1 MLTKYCNHRT
11 ELSMKDIL
19 TAVNPDVSGIQLSE
33 RGPDRDRLAI
43 VGDGNRCAKPIAV
56 RLPDD
61 VLADLVPSGRAEIVS
76 AAHQGEDPH
85 VSWPIK
91 CIKPRRAADYSHAV
105 GSDMYRLAKPVF
117 GCIFVDGL
125 AERHPVSAIVVSTID
140 FDVALIIVT
149 PGSAHHKCTCAG
161 RESHQK
167 SQLITSSI

>member
-1 MLTKYCNHRT
+1 
-11 ELSMKDIL
+11 MKDIL
-19 TAVNPDVSGIQLSE
+19 TAVNPDVSGIQLSK

-61 VLADLVPSGRAEIVS
+61 VLADLVPSGSAEIVS

-105 GSDMYRLAKPVF
+105 GSDMYRL
-117 GCIFVDGL
+117 C
-125 AERHPVSAIVVSTID
+125 
-140 FDVALIIVT
+140 
-149 PGSAHHKCTCAG
+149 
-161 RESHQK
+161 Q
-167 SQLITSSI
+167 TSLWLHFCRWSDQAAPCFPHRRQYDRL